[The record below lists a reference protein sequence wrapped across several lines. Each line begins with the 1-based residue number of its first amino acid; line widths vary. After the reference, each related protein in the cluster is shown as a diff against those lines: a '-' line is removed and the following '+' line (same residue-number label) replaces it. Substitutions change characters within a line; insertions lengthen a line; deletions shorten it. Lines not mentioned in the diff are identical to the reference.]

1 VRQVGLRRA
10 SFRDDR
16 CTVTPRRRNGRIEE
30 KPQRGGVIQIN
41 VLAVLDSTYF
51 FSRLSAS
58 TEDQDKRSC
67 NSGDTQMLS
76 KTFLSYCGKLNR
88 KSKHSSTDLASQP
101 RICISPRHHHQ
112 RFIGAKTRRHLWR
125 QTAHGFQIQSLQP
138 LTRIAPIGP
147 PWSHLKPP
155 FPPFPPSSALHKKI

>member
-1 VRQVGLRRA
+1 VRQAGLRRA

-16 CTVTPRRRNGRIEE
+16 CTVTPRRRNRRIEE

-76 KTFLSYCGKLNR
+76 KTFLSYCGKSNR

-101 RICISPRHHHQ
+101 RICISPRHHQ
-112 RFIGAKTRRHLWR
+112 QFIGPKTRCHLWR
-125 QTAHGFQIQSLQP
+125 QTTHGLSN
-138 LTRIAPIGP
+138 PITATTYQDS
-147 PWSHLKPP
+147 SHRATTVSPEAAL
-155 FPPFPPSSALHKKI
+155 SALSALVCAA